1 MAKQVALYLR
11 VSTDE
16 QTLANQRREL
26 TAAAERHGWQVVA
39 EFSDAGISGSKGRNQ
54 RPGFD
59 RLMQGIGRRDFDMVA
74 AWSVDRL
81 SRSLSHLVT
90 FLGEIHGKGIDLYL
104 HTQGLDTSTLTGK
117 AMFQLLGVFAELE
130 RSIITERINAGIARA
145 KAAGKHCGR
154 PRVSTPVENRIRKL
168 LHARKGILK
177 VARLVGVRPP
187 PGQPLKPDTTP
198 PPGGLPVPGP
208 RPTTKTTPP

>member
-1 MAKQVALYLR
+1 MSKQVALYLR

-39 EFSDAGISGSKGRNQ
+39 EFSDAGISGSKGRDQ
-54 RPGFD
+54 RAGFD
-59 RLMQGIGRRDFDMVA
+59 RLMQGIARREFDMVA

-81 SRSLSHLVT
+81 SRSLSHLVA

-104 HTQGLDTSTLTGK
+104 HTQGLDTSTPTGK

-154 PRVSTPVENRIRKL
+154 PRVSTPVENRIREL
-168 LHARKGILK
+168 LRAGVGIITTARK
-177 VARLVGVRPP
+177 VGVGTGTVQRIK
-187 PGQPLKPDTTP
+187 QEMT
-198 PPGGLPVPGP
+198 GP
-208 RPTTKTTPP
+208 FADAAA

>member
-1 MAKQVALYLR
+1 MALVCACRPAAALYLR

-39 EFSDAGISGSKGRNQ
+39 EFSDAGISGSKGRDQ

-59 RLMQGIGRRDFDMVA
+59 RLMRGIARREFDMVA

-90 FLGEIHGKGIDLYL
+90 FLGEIHGKGVDLYL
-104 HTQGLDTSTLTGK
+104 HTQGVDTSTPTGK

-145 KAAGKHCGR
+145 QAQGTHCGR
-154 PRVSTPVENRIRKL
+154 PRIDAAVEKRIQAHLRGG
-168 LHARKGILK
+168 KGILK
-177 VARLVGVRPP
+177 VAREVGVGTGTVQRIK
-187 PGQPLKPDTTP
+187 QEMT
-198 PPGGLPVPGP
+198 GP
-208 RPTTKTTPP
+208 FDGAAA

>member
-1 MAKQVALYLR
+1 MSKQVALYLR

-39 EFSDAGISGSKGRNQ
+39 EFSDAGISGSKGRDQ
-54 RPGFD
+54 RAGFD
-59 RLMQGIGRRDFDMVA
+59 RLMQGIARREFDMVA

-81 SRSLSHLVT
+81 SRSLSHLVA

-104 HTQGLDTSTLTGK
+104 HTQGLDTSTPTGK

-154 PRVSTPVENRIRKL
+154 PRVSTPVENRIREL
-168 LHARKGILK
+168 LRAGLGIITTARK
-177 VARLVGVRPP
+177 VGVGTGTVQRIK
-187 PGQPLKPDTTP
+187 QEMT
-198 PPGGLPVPGP
+198 GP
-208 RPTTKTTPP
+208 FADAAA

>member
-1 MAKQVALYLR
+1 MGDHMAKQVALYLR

-39 EFSDAGISGSKGRNQ
+39 EFSDAGISGSKGRDQ
-54 RPGFD
+54 RQGFD
-59 RLMQGIGRRDFDMVA
+59 RLMQGIARREFDMVA
-74 AWSVDRL
+74 SWSVDRL

-104 HTQGLDTSTLTGK
+104 HTQGLDTSTPTGK

-154 PRVSTPVENRIRKL
+154 PRVSAAVENRIRKL
-168 LHARKGILK
+168 LRARKGILK
-177 VARLVGVRPP
+177 VAREVGVGTATVQRI
-187 PGQPLKPDTTP
+187 KREMK
-198 PPGGLPVPGP
+198 VPFVGAVA
-208 RPTTKTTPP
+208 

>member
-1 MAKQVALYLR
+1 MSKQVALYLR

-39 EFSDAGISGSKGRNQ
+39 EFSDAGISGSKGRDQ
-54 RPGFD
+54 RAGFD
-59 RLMQGIGRRDFDMVA
+59 RLMQGIARREFDMVA

-81 SRSLSHLVT
+81 SRSLSHLVA

-104 HTQGLDTSTLTGK
+104 HTQGLDTSTPTGK

-154 PRVSTPVENRIRKL
+154 PRVSTPVENRIREL
-168 LHARKGILK
+168 LRAGLGIITTARK
-177 VARLVGVRPP
+177 VGVGTGTVQRIK
-187 PGQPLKPDTTP
+187 QEMT
-198 PPGGLPVPGP
+198 GP
-208 RPTTKTTPP
+208 FADAAV

>member
-1 MAKQVALYLR
+1 MSKQVALYLR

-39 EFSDAGISGSKGRNQ
+39 EFSDAGISGSKGRDQ
-54 RPGFD
+54 RAGFD
-59 RLMQGIGRRDFDMVA
+59 RLMQGIARREFDMVA

-81 SRSLSHLVT
+81 SRSLSHLVA

-104 HTQGLDTSTLTGK
+104 HTQGLDTSTPTGK

-154 PRVSTPVENRIRKL
+154 PRVSTPVENRIREL
-168 LHARKGILK
+168 LRAGLGIITTARK
-177 VARLVGVRPP
+177 VGVGTGTVQRIK
-187 PGQPLKPDTTP
+187 QEMT
-198 PPGGLPVPGP
+198 GP
-208 RPTTKTTPP
+208 FADAVA

>member
-1 MAKQVALYLR
+1 MSKQVALYLR

-39 EFSDAGISGSKGRNQ
+39 EFSDAGISGSKGRDQ
-54 RPGFD
+54 RAGFD
-59 RLMQGIGRRDFDMVA
+59 RLMQGIARREFDTVA

-81 SRSLSHLVT
+81 SRSLSHLVA

-104 HTQGLDTSTLTGK
+104 HTQGLDTSTPTGK

-154 PRVSTPVENRIRKL
+154 PRVSTPVENRIREL
-168 LHARKGILK
+168 LRSGVGIIATARK
-177 VARLVGVRPP
+177 VGVGTGTVQRIK
-187 PGQPLKPDTTP
+187 QEMT
-198 PPGGLPVPGP
+198 GP
-208 RPTTKTTPP
+208 FADAAA